1 MKKIKSNIFYPRNF
15 PSLFYSMLIS
25 ETQKDICKILL
36 INQTYFSKK
45 SLKPYKEVISKKFNK
60 IYFINYKRLSKQK
73 YSNFFDQINLTEK
86 NIFQIGKKK
95 ILHKIHR
102 IYNIINFYSGNDG
115 VEMFFYLRN
124 KKIIFN
130 FLEHGHGNLLHA
142 YLNINDFKSLIKKFI
157 IKTLFYLKI
166 LKVFP
171 IHFKNYL
178 GLIVKK
184 DMQLTIN
191 ANKILKIEKFNNLGA
206 LLKQMSS
213 KDKIKPRINSKYVWV
228 NLCDNSLNY
237 VEQDFQEI
245 LNFIDLRINKKK
257 EIVFIKHH
265 TNKNFRIDVHTDK
278 LISFLKLKKIRYVIF
293 NKNLA
298 EVPIEIYYQ
307 KFNIK
312 KSFSF
317 LNTSCLINAK
327 VFKNLKNIVFLSY
340 TLKNSNV
347 NDYSSKIRNFYI
359 NSFKKNIKFI

>member
-1 MKKIKSNIFYPRNF
+1 
-15 PSLFYSMLIS
+15 
-25 ETQKDICKILL
+25 L
-36 INQTYFSKK
+36 INLTYFSKK
-45 SLKPYKEVISKKFNK
+45 SLKPYKGLISKKFNK

-73 YSNFFDQINLTEK
+73 YSNFFDQINLSEK

-95 ILHKIHR
+95 ILHKIHGMH
-102 IYNIINFYSGNDG
+102 NIINFYGGNDAI
-115 VEMFFYLRN
+115 EIFFYLRN
-124 KKIIFN
+124 KRIVFN
-130 FLEHGHGNLLHA
+130 FLEHGHGNLLHS
-142 YLNINDFKSLIKKFI
+142 YLYINNFKSQIKKFI

-166 LKVFP
+166 LNDFP
-171 IHFKNYL
+171 IHFKSYL
-178 GLIVKK
+178 GLIAKK
-184 DMQLTIN
+184 NMKLSIN
-191 ANKILKIEKFNNLGA
+191 ANKIIKIEKLNNLGD
-206 LLKQMSS
+206 LLKQMYP
-213 KDKIKPRINSKYVWV
+213 KDKVNPIINSKYVWV

-237 VEQDFQEI
+237 VKQDFQKI

-257 EIVFIKHH
+257 EIVLIKHH
-265 TNKNFRIDVHTDK
+265 TNKNFRIDVHMNK

-327 VFKNLKNIVFLSY
+327 VFKNLKNVVFLDY

-359 NSFKKNIKFI
+359 NNFKKNIKFI